1 MEPAGA
7 FPKKAPVDRKDPT
20 TTQGTESS
28 FERPVDGA
36 RLSDEVDSAQ
46 DSAVLGAE
54 AQFLLGSGT
63 FRSAQR
69 AHAFPAEKKKVPVFE
84 C

>member
-1 MEPAGA
+1 M
-7 FPKKAPVDRKDPT
+7 
-20 TTQGTESS
+20 QGTESS

-54 AQFLLGSGT
+54 AQFLRGSGT
-63 FRSAQR
+63 FRGAQR
-69 AHAFPAEKKKVPVFE
+69 VHAFPAEKKKVPVFG